1 MNQQPPPT
9 PDEASFQLLFEHNP
23 QPMWVYDLETLRFL
37 AVNHAAVAKYGYS
50 RDEFLQ
56 MAITDIL
63 PPEDIPALVANLAEP
78 RPALQHSGEWRH
90 RCKDGRI
97 IDVEITS
104 HTLTFAGRSAALVVA
119 HDITAR
125 KRLGTALRASEARY
139 RRIVDTTEEGVCE
152 TDGQW
157 RISYVNAR
165 FTEMV
170 GYPATELVGRPVE
183 WVLTELDRPL
193 FAKQR
198 RQHEQGQRG
207 VYEIRFRRADGTP
220 FWVLVAAAPF
230 LDEAGRFVGSVA
242 MVTDIDAR
250 KRQEEVNAF
259 LARVGPVL
267 ESSLDSEA
275 TLAHVVELAVP
286 ILADW
291 CAVHLLDPDGV
302 PRLLAFVHSEPDKV
316 AWAWE
321 LHQRYPADPTANRGL
336 ARVLRTGRAEL
347 YPEIPDAV
355 LVARAHDAAH
365 LRMMR
370 RLGLRAAMIVP
381 LLAREQ
387 VLGAITLARAEPGRR
402 YTEQELQLAE
412 ELARRVA
419 LYVANARLYHETQAA
434 LAQERATRAELQR
447 SRQLI
452 IQATETLRREIA
464 EMLHGRVQ
472 SHLLVAWHRL
482 GQAAQLLDS
491 DLNTAR
497 ALIAQVREEID
508 QIREREVRE
517 ASHAL
522 HPSIITVGLLPAVR
536 SLCSRFADHVAIAL
550 EVDPALEARD
560 ASLDEPLPPPL
571 RLAAY
576 RVIEEGLT
584 NAYRHGA
591 ASRVQIMLQLS
602 DDERLRITVRD
613 NGRGCDPKRIQ
624 AGIGLS
630 SIAGHVDLFGGTWAL
645 ESTEGGG
652 ATLTAVLPL
661 PRPVGGDEH
670 TPT

>member
-1 MNQQPPPT
+1 MDHQPPPT
-9 PDEASFQLLFEHNP
+9 PDETSFQLLFEHNP
-23 QPMWVYDLETLRFL
+23 QPMWVYDLATLRFL
-37 AVNHAAVAKYGYS
+37 AVNHAAVARYGYS
-50 RDEFLQ
+50 REEFLR
-56 MAITDIL
+56 MAITDIR
-63 PPEDIPALVANLAEP
+63 PPEDVPALLANVAEP

-104 HTLTFAGRSAALVVA
+104 HTITFSGRPAVLVVA

-125 KRLGTALRASEARY
+125 KRLEAALRASEARY
-139 RRIVDTTEEGVCE
+139 RRIVDTAEEGVCE
-152 TDGQW
+152 TDEQW

-165 FTEMV
+165 FAEMV
-170 GYPATELVGRPVE
+170 GHPVTELVGRPAE
-183 WVLTELDRPL
+183 WVLAAQDRPL
-193 FAKQR
+193 FAKQQ
-198 RQHEQGQRG
+198 RQHERGQRG

-230 LDEAGRFVGSVA
+230 LDEAGRFAGSVV

-250 KRQEEVNAF
+250 RRQEEVTAF

-267 ESSLDSEA
+267 ESSLDYEA
-275 TLAHVVELAVP
+275 TLTRLAELAVP
-286 ILADW
+286 ALADW

-302 PRLLAFVHSEPDKV
+302 PRPLAIVHSDPDKV
-316 AWAWE
+316 ARVRDLQRRSPLE
-321 LHQRYPADPTANRGL
+321 LAADHGL
-336 ARVLRTGRAEL
+336 ARVLRTGQSEL
-347 YPEIPDAV
+347 YAEIPEAPRDSG
-355 LVARAHDAAH
+355 ARDAARLALVH
-365 LRMMR
+365 

-381 LLAREQ
+381 LIARER
-387 VLGAITLARAEPGRR
+387 VLGAITLATAESGRR
-402 YTEQELQLAE
+402 YTEQDLRLAE
-412 ELARRVA
+412 ELARRAA

-464 EMLHGRVQ
+464 ELLHGRVQ

-482 GQAAQLLDS
+482 GQAVQLLDH
-491 DLNTAR
+491 DVDAAR

-522 HPSIITVGLLPAVR
+522 HPAIINVGLVPAVR
-536 SLCSRFADHVAIAL
+536 SLCSRFADHMAVTLA
-550 EVDPALEARD
+550 VDPALEARD

-602 DDERLRITVRD
+602 DDERLTITVRD

-630 SIAGHVDLFGGTWAL
+630 SVAGHVDLFGGTWAL
-645 ESTEGGG
+645 ESTVGGG
-652 ATLTAVLPL
+652 ATLTAILPL
-661 PRPVGGDEH
+661 PRPARGGEH
-670 TPT
+670 ALA